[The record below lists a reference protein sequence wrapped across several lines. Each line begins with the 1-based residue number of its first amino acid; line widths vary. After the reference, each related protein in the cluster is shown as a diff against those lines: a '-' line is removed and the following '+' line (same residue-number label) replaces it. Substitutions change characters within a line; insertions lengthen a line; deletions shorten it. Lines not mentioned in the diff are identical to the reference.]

1 PLFGKEPDL
10 TETLFNLRMTN
21 KQLSRLAAKAE
32 KEQAKEQAKVKKAL
46 QQRNVE
52 GARIYAEN
60 AIRKKNESLNYLRF
74 AARIDAVAA
83 RVQTAQTMKG
93 VTKNI
98 GQVTKDLERAMSS
111 MNLEEVEKVMGKFE
125 KTFEDL
131 DVRTQTVESSMGN
144 AMTLSAPED
153 QVSSLIQQVADENGL
168 EVADQLAGLEP
179 AAGATPGAA
188 SAQSE
193 ERKREDALNKRL
205 AQLRQ

>member
-1 PLFGKEPDL
+1 MPLFGKEPDL
-10 TETLFNLRMTN
+10 TETLFNLRMTT
-21 KQLSRLAAKAE
+21 KQLERLASKAE
-32 KEQAKEQAKVKKAL
+32 KDQHKEQAKVKKAL
-46 QQRNVE
+46 QQRNVD

-60 AIRKKNESLNYLRF
+60 AIRKKNESLNYLRM

-83 RVQTAQTMKG
+83 RVQTANTMKG

-98 GQVTKDLERAMSS
+98 GQVTKDLERAMAS

-153 QVSSLIQQVADENGL
+153 QVNSLIQQVADENGL
-168 EVADQLAGLEP
+168 EVADQLAGLAP
-179 AAGATPGAA
+179 AARAA
-188 SAQSE
+188 PAGAQSQDQ
-193 ERKREDALNKRL
+193 KREDELNKRL